1 MVDRPVIFTDFDG
14 VLNAFPDD
22 KIQRR
27 GGVGHTVWL
36 KSDDRRAILYSEER
50 AFQLTG
56 NRVVNVPVGHFR
68 IHWSRE
74 LVNAIHALAVDGVA
88 EVNWLTTWQ
97 PYCDRILDPVLGW
110 DYTLEHTIQ
119 WYDPV
124 TGEGRLTGK
133 FEQICS
139 RLRFE
144 RRQNDPSPLI
154 WLDDEEC
161 HAVARARL
169 EELRPAAPVLMVR
182 PDERIG
188 VSRRQWS
195 LIQDFISH
203 PRTYAL
209 VTLDEEPT
217 IRRHTGHC
225 GF

>member
-74 LVNAIHALAVDGVA
+74 LANAIHALAVDGVA

-97 PYCDRILDPVLGW
+97 PYCDRILDPVLG
-110 DYTLEHTIQ
+110 LGVH
-119 WYDPV
+119 
-124 TGEGRLTGK
+124 
-133 FEQICS
+133 
-139 RLRFE
+139 
-144 RRQNDPSPLI
+144 
-154 WLDDEEC
+154 
-161 HAVARARL
+161 ARAHH
-169 EELRPAAPVLMVR
+169 PVV
-182 PDERIG
+182 
-188 VSRRQWS
+188 
-195 LIQDFISH
+195 
-203 PRTYAL
+203 
-209 VTLDEEPT
+209 
-217 IRRHTGHC
+217 
-225 GF
+225 